1 MHKTFIS
8 FHHENEQDLKDEI
21 IERFGGEYF
30 INKSVGDEDIDI
42 ELCDDSIMAKIRQDH
57 IADST
62 VTLIL
67 IGKETY
73 NRPFINSEIQ
83 ASLWGDNPSGLL
95 GVIRDE
101 VYDEIFDNSV
111 CLHPECR
118 CGIATRRKLSGYAV
132 LLPYLVKE
140 NHKCSTFN
148 FHYSDDDV
156 YCSLIKYSNFLNN
169 CEKYINQAFNKRG
182 KLKILAKKNPDHIP
196 CIRRKTDF

>member
-8 FHHENEQDLKDEI
+8 YHHENEQNLKNEI
-21 IERFGGEYF
+21 IELFGRDYF
-30 INKSVGDEDIDI
+30 IDKSVGDQDIDS
-42 ELCDDSIMAKIRQDH
+42 ELNDESIMTRIRQDY

-62 VTLIL
+62 VTLVL
-67 IGKETY
+67 IGYETHA
-73 NRPFINSEIQ
+73 RPFINSEIQ
-83 ASLWGDNPSGLL
+83 ASLWGNNPSGLL

-140 NHKCSTFN
+140 NHECPTFN

-156 YCSLIKYSNFLNN
+156 YCSLVKYSHFLNN

-182 KLKILAKKNPDHIP
+182 KLKILAKKNPDYIP